1 MRLHVKHH
9 ELDLTIHEIFGGFNV
24 GAVKRIYYL
33 SKRAEKYDTTVYT
46 SWTATKFVPHYAQL
60 ISSAI
65 VTGDARRCLDV
76 INHIK
81 TNGLE
86 SWRRRR
92 KEKSRP

>member
-1 MRLHVKHH
+1 MRRV
-9 ELDLTIHEIFGGFNV
+9 
-24 GAVKRIYYL
+24 YYL
-33 SKRAEKYDTTVYT
+33 GKRAEKYDTTVYT

-65 VTGDARRCLDV
+65 VTGDARRCLDML
-76 INHIK
+76 NHIK